1 MVREGEG
8 GWGTVR
14 EGEGEGDGEHSTSVD
29 ERGTEHSGGV
39 EAL

>member
-1 MVREGEG
+1 MREGEG
-8 GWGTVR
+8 GWGMVR
-14 EGEGEGDGEHSTSVD
+14 EGDGNGEGEQSTPVG